1 MAMSQN
7 TLRPNRDLG
16 FFQQP
21 SCRPVGF
28 FRQIAAA
35 WLFAWSASV
44 VAGGAGGMG
53 NVVYDPM
60 NHVQTTI
67 SAANSVLQT
76 AQMVQAY
83 TLQIQQYL
91 NELENLKRLPQETLN
106 AVLQP
111 YTDEISAAVNL
122 SQTLGDTLAQ
132 IHQLQDDFTS
142 QIRQMSAQGVT
153 PAQYMDREMQIA
165 QHRGTSVAAVF
176 KNEVDTMQSVNDS
189 FNRIKQL
196 QQQIPA
202 SSGLQQSFQTVNQHL
217 NLLAGQNA
225 QLIKLIAG
233 HQATQSAHQED
244 EDKANTVAGELI
256 QKRRQDDS
264 ANIRQLHQQLREQES
279 LMGWGL
285 MGGGP

>member
-1 MAMSQN
+1 MNSGG
-7 TLRPNRDLG
+7 TWGWR
-16 FFQQP
+16 
-21 SCRPVGF
+21 VG
-28 FRQIAAA
+28 QVLL
-35 WLFAWSASV
+35 WLCAWSTTAF
-44 VAGGAGGMG
+44 AGGSGAMG

-67 SAANSVLQT
+67 SAGNSVLQT

-91 NELENLKRLPQETLN
+91 NELENLKRLPQDTLS

-111 YTDEISAAVNL
+111 YTDEMSAAVNL
-122 SQTLGDTLAQ
+122 GQTLGDTLGQ
-132 IHQLQDDFTS
+132 IRQLQEDFTS
-142 QIRQMSAQGVT
+142 QIRQMSALGVT
-153 PAQYMDREMQIA
+153 PSQYLDREMQIA
-165 QHRGTSVAAVF
+165 QHRGTSVSAVF

-189 FNRIKQL
+189 FGRIKQL

-233 HQATQSAHQED
+233 HQATQSAHQQD
-244 EDKANTVAGELI
+244 EENANAVAGELI
-256 QKRRQDDS
+256 QKRRLEDS
-264 ANIRQLHQQLREQES
+264 ANIRLLHQQLREQES
-279 LMGWGL
+279 VMGWGL